1 MAGNTGRAQ
10 PDLGTAMTSSVPT
23 ARLAGLVASV
33 EGATITLTAP
43 HAAQPETQYLGEP
56 NPRGTVGEFLLVK
69 TRGFTLLARLTKV
82 ELSQR
87 DMHRASWQPG
97 SPPPDTPVGEA
108 QLLATVQPDG
118 GLRAGVEA
126 MPRIGDSVFSATSDL
141 LTAGI
146 GSIGGG
152 ISLGHLSQNSRVPV
166 HLNMEALLGRHL
178 AVLGSTGGGKSWT
191 VAHLAEEVRRA
202 GGRLLLLDASGEYAT
217 LGTDARHL
225 VASSTGAS
233 LPLHEMSDSDRILF
247 FRPSSGSQLPKMA
260 AAIASLRLAAVL
272 GESHTLVSSGNIV
285 KKGLLRAAYQRAERD
300 NADVVNDPHARFD
313 VTKLVLQIGYE
324 CVYPNDRNRQDCFG
338 DINHQEIAYCST
350 LMTRISETCRAPA
363 VMDFI
368 APSTSGSTLLGETMG
383 WLASGDSG
391 ILRIDLSELPQTN
404 YLREITVNTI
414 GARLLEAA
422 RAGDLRANPLVVAI
436 DEAHQFL
443 GRTLGEDQASVRPES
458 FELIAKEGR
467 KFGLSLIVATQRPGD
482 IPGGVLSQM
491 GCLIVHRLTERR
503 DQDHVADASSHLDRT
518 LAHLLPALVPGE
530 CLIVGSALPLAIP
543 VKLSPPQHLPNSDGP
558 HFASWNPV
566 TA

>member
-1 MAGNTGRAQ
+1 MAGNPGRAHS
-10 PDLGTAMTSSVPT
+10 DLGAAVNSSLPT

-87 DMHRASWQPG
+87 DMHRASWNPG
-97 SPPPDTPVGEA
+97 SPPPDAPVGEA

-118 GLRAGVEA
+118 ALRAGVEA

-146 GSIGGG
+146 GSIDGM
-152 ISLGHLSQNSRVPV
+152 SLGHLSQNNKVPV
-166 HLNMEALLGRHL
+166 QLSMEALLGRHL

-217 LGTDARHL
+217 FGADAQHL

-272 GESHTLVSSGNIV
+272 GEPHALVSNGHIV
-285 KKGLLRAAYQRAERD
+285 KKGILRATYQRAERD
-300 NADVVNDPHARFD
+300 HADVVNDPHARFD
-313 VTKLVLQIGYE
+313 VTKLAVQIGHE
-324 CVYPNDRNRQDCFG
+324 CIYPNDRNRQDYFG
-338 DINHQEIAYCST
+338 EINHQEIAYCST

-368 APSTSGSTLLGETMG
+368 APSAGGPTLLGEAVA

-414 GARLLEAA
+414 GARLLETA
-422 RAGDLRANPLVVAI
+422 RAGDLRTNPLVVAI

-503 DQDHVADASSHLDRT
+503 DQDHVADASSHLDRS

-543 VKLSPPQHLPNSDGP
+543 VKLSPPQHVPNSDGP
-558 HFASWNPV
+558 RFAAWSPL